1 VKSGASSLPDVVTV
15 SSAPVVVVSA
25 AAVDVEPPDSVVV
38 VGSTVDPVVSE
49 PPAQPAT
56 TNAKTH
62 EIARLF
68 IVDTV
73 GDRVFIRNK

>member
-1 VKSGASSLPDVVTV
+1 
-15 SSAPVVVVSA
+15 VVVVG
-25 AAVDVEPPDSVVV
+25 DT
-38 VGSTVDPVVSE
+38 VGSTVDPAVLE

-62 EIARLF
+62 EMARLF
-68 IVDTV
+68 ILGTV